1 MAFRIARGMFRTS
14 PDGTGYQID
23 LYRVEGVP
31 DSVAQDFEK
40 RFLHLV
46 DSDASRALEKIIA
59 GETDNWPGPL
69 RSGWTRFILSLMF
82 RNPEAVASIK
92 GLILE
97 MCDEAIKALQD
108 DYAARRRTDD
118 PETFEELLA
127 KHQPSAAAIGAA
139 NFLAE
144 IIDNVRVGETL
155 FAMKWSRIDVSKS
168 TY

>member
-1 MAFRIARGMFRTS
+1 VLREC
-14 PDGTGYQID
+14 P
-23 LYRVEGVP
+23 
-31 DSVAQDFEK
+31 
-40 RFLHLV
+40 FLHLV

-69 RSGWTRFILSLMF
+69 RSGWTRFILSLRF
-82 RNPEAVASIK
+82 RNPEAVATIK

-97 MCDEAIKALQD
+97 MCDEAIKALED

-144 IIDNVRVGETL
+144 IIDNARVGETL